1 MAWVQHVL
9 AASLIAS
16 SVFGKDNQAD
26 FVAHPVGHE
35 LGQWALGLGVRM
47 DVLPGRL
54 AEAE

>member
-26 FVAHPVGHE
+26 FVSYPVGHE